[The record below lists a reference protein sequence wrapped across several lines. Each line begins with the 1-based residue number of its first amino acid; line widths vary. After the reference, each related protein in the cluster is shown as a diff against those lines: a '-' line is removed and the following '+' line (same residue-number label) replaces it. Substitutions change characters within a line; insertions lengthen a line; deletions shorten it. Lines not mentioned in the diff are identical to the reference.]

1 MAHSEGREGMRPPDP
16 ATAGPLMGNI
26 DAGGHGAPPPAQRA
40 TDPLTQS
47 RTQHTTPEQPGLNNG
62 SPDPLT
68 QPPVEYTQDAMDVS
82 GAGDTTP
89 TMHKVG
95 TNREEVTAKPSG
107 PPAALVARALENA
120 INREIADGAN
130 ESIQALRG
138 ELGAKFV
145 GWSAY
150 YQEKDVELRR
160 DRAVAVSQDAFNKA
174 LAVVTLALDCGPVK
188 DTNAGATMLLPH
200 QWFRVALIT
209 VAAAVRGALRSDD
222 IVRAAGHDLDPRDDN
237 LEVHRDLGRPRT
249 EGEALQAMLE
259 HLSGLLRGW
268 RGLPG
273 DANPETFLDYLKTK
287 SRAELEALAEKE
299 AEAEVGDHKASHL
312 QHLRELAEP
321 ELKVEAQ
328 AWVDELQGLFE
339 AHYFDRFFDRV
350 KSDVASASWAG
361 QVRAV
366 AVADLHTIY
375 LVRRAEIEREAEE
388 QVREEARRTCF
399 AQAEA
404 AGREEALKAA
414 EAQMETWKQEHYNA
428 LKNLAIKG
436 VELQAKQA
444 YNPNIARWQ
453 EEKLEELKREA
464 LRQAEAEARNAKI
477 ARIERREKEWED
489 EINGLVRSRNSHLIL
504 KAARDLGFNVTEGG
518 KGRSDGPEANP
529 QKRREE
535 TNARRR
541 GRREPPANNELAK
554 ILSRVASPA
563 PGMQGAADSMHAPR
577 APLEPIALPVTL
589 SEGDMRSSGSSVHCP
604 ANAMDEDVAETT
616 IVATG
621 GEEPPTQPT
630 PPDPY
635 IDVAGLAD
643 AMGLGDKDRALLML
657 VDRLLS
663 RVSDRLDRVEACQV
677 QPNTREGKQ
686 DAQAGPPPRPAATAQ
701 PNARPRAPPGQP
713 APPTPAQPP
722 PADDNGYIPTRTWAK
737 VAAPRTGLII
747 TDKAIA
753 SHAAAAALLSAAAQA
768 QNRTP
773 AGRMKA
779 GGHPTPAGPLTT
791 EVVVIRNGGFED
803 ARREEKLRARSLRDI
818 VMEVRT
824 EVERQ
829 CRNPIKV
836 LSGRWSTTYQKTGNF
851 VYTLAGDVSI
861 PAMVSYKKWLCGPF
875 PGAQIAP
882 TAGWVWAHLRGVPT
896 RDEDEVL
903 YTGEDLLKE
912 VQTNEMFA
920 EAMYTA
926 TPKWQIA
933 PEKIMSET
941 ATVLVAYV
949 DPTGEI
955 SKHALAD
962 GVFMFGAQIKFVVAG
977 DKPALIQCGRCHL
990 LGHNKNSRLCK
1001 VPRTAVRCVR
1011 CGGSHHSDRHNF
1023 ECKGPH
1029 KVAGRLAR
1037 AQDTPT
1043 DHQPAPGPPPA
1054 PQTRAK
1060 GKQREEPPHQR
1071 VDDDTPPSLPY
1082 SPSAA
1087 QALLPLPMGD
1097 APQEGGGRKRTGGS
1111 GHGNPT

>member
-1 MAHSEGREGMRPPDP
+1 MSSSEHIPSPAPQRVIPLFSGPPITSSSPDRPAVKGRAQSNRSHPVGVDLSVFDILNIFRRRWFLSRANLLANVISAQKAEDGNISWVEFSPPFHSHLVKCAVALVPHPVYAVKKVMFVYILELLNREGHLAFFELQKGGRKANNAQKEKRRLARKRSRASKRERDREAAKAAQLPPRERECLTCGRKFKSRK
-16 ATAGPLMGNI
+16 TAKKHKCAKHSKVVREKEAGAMGS
-26 DAGGHGAPPPAQRA
+26 GSHLVPPAQLNKPA
-40 TDPLTQS
+40 PPLT
-47 RTQHTTPEQPGLNNG
+47 
-62 SPDPLT
+62 PLAPT
-68 QPPVEYTQDAMDVS
+68 APPNSSAAPPVTGDL
-82 GAGDTTP
+82 GATP
-89 TMHKVG
+89 SS
-95 TNREEVTAKPSG
+95 APALL
-107 PPAALVARALENA
+107 PPA
-120 INREIADGAN
+120 IAN
-130 ESIQALRG
+130 L
-138 ELGAKFV
+138 LGSV
-145 GWSAY
+145 
-150 YQEKDVELRR
+150 
-160 DRAVAVSQDAFNKA
+160 
-174 LAVVTLALDCGPVK
+174 
-188 DTNAGATMLLPH
+188 
-200 QWFRVALIT
+200 
-209 VAAAVRGALRSDD
+209 
-222 IVRAAGHDLDPRDDN
+222 
-237 LEVHRDLGRPRT
+237 
-249 EGEALQAMLE
+249 
-259 HLSGLLRGW
+259 
-268 RGLPG
+268 
-273 DANPETFLDYLKTK
+273 
-287 SRAELEALAEKE
+287 
-299 AEAEVGDHKASHL
+299 
-312 QHLRELAEP
+312 
-321 ELKVEAQ
+321 
-328 AWVDELQGLFE
+328 
-339 AHYFDRFFDRV
+339 
-350 KSDVASASWAG
+350 
-361 QVRAV
+361 
-366 AVADLHTIY
+366 
-375 LVRRAEIEREAEE
+375 
-388 QVREEARRTCF
+388 
-399 AQAEA
+399 
-404 AGREEALKAA
+404 
-414 EAQMETWKQEHYNA
+414 EAQMEFIRAFK
-428 LKNLAIKG
+428 
-436 VELQAKQA
+436 
-444 YNPNIARWQ
+444 
-453 EEKLEELKREA
+453 
-464 LRQAEAEARNAKI
+464 EARRVSGA
-477 ARIERREKEWED
+477 
-489 EINGLVRSRNSHLIL
+489 
-504 KAARDLGFNVTEGG
+504 LG
-518 KGRSDGPEANP
+518 PC
-529 QKRREE
+529 
-535 TNARRR
+535 
-541 GRREPPANNELAK
+541 
-554 ILSRVASPA
+554 LSRVASPA
-563 PGMQGAADSMHAPR
+563 PGTQGAADSMHAPR

-616 IVATG
+616 TVATG

-677 QPNTREGKQ
+677 QPNAREGKQ

-803 ARREEKLRARSLRDI
+803 ARREEKLRARSPRDI

-977 DKPALIQCGRCHL
+977 DKPALIQCSRCHL
-990 LGHNKNSRLCK
+990 LSHNKNSRLCK

-1029 KVAGRLAR
+1029 KVAGRCDCALKCILCGKSGHNARSRACPKRGDFAPPRLAR

-1043 DHQPAPGPPPA
+1043 DRQPAPGPPPA

-1082 SPSAA
+1082 SPSAV
-1087 QALLPLPMGD
+1087 QAPLPLPTGD
-1097 APQEGGGRKRTGGS
+1097 APQAGPSGRITAIVPARRVQPDQTTGGYGTRLIAEDEAES
-1111 GHGNPT
+1111 LRRKAEAENALVAAATETPPNPPNA